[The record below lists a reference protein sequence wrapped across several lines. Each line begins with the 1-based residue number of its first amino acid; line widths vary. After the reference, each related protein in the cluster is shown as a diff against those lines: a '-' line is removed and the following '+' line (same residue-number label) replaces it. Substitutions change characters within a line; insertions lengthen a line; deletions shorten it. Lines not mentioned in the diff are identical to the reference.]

1 MTFQRAGSWLVA
13 AHAGNASALKAT
25 VRSAGILAM
34 MALGISGC
42 GFHAVRTTPVGD
54 LVARSRDIDP
64 AGFTAQIGDVLTI
77 RFYFD
82 PELDFD
88 ALVRPDGAVSLS
100 LIGDIP
106 AAGHTFQELST
117 TITDAYRKYLNQ
129 PNASVI
135 LRTPAGHRVYVTGEV
150 NFPGVFTM
158 QGNETALSVVAAAG
172 GLTDRGSL
180 KKIILVRRLP
190 GQPAMVS
197 VLNLRNALDGKDPLQ
212 DVKIYLNDVVYVPRT
227 GAAET
232 NVELRNL
239 LWGKGPVGLT
249 AGAIWNGTIK

>member
-1 MTFQRAGSWLVA
+1 MTLQRVGTWLVA
-13 AHAGNASALKAT
+13 AHAGNASALKST
-25 VRSAGILAM
+25 VRSAGLLALM
-34 MALGISGC
+34 VLGIGGC
-42 GFHAVRTTPVGD
+42 GFHPVRTTPVGD
-54 LVARSRDIDP
+54 LVARSRGVDP
-64 AGFTAQIGDVLTI
+64 SGFTAQIGDVLTV

-100 LIGDIP
+100 LVGDIP
-106 AAGHTFQELST
+106 AAGHTFQDLST

-129 PNASVI
+129 PNATVI

-158 QGNETALSVVAAAG
+158 QGNETALSVVSAAG

-180 KKIILVRRLP
+180 KKVILVRRLP
-190 GQPAMVS
+190 GQPVMVTA
-197 VLNLRNALDGKDPLQ
+197 LNLRNALDGKDPLQ

-232 NVELRNL
+232 NVVLKNL
-239 LWGKGPVGLT
+239 IWGKGPVGIT
-249 AGAIWNGTIK
+249 AGAIWNGTIR